1 MTTRQPDPIPEATT
15 RFATPEGKPQQ
26 EWYRWFWD
34 ISNLIP
40 NIIAIIDAPP
50 PADPEY
56 ELIEEFSV
64 VIAYPAAKDYRLVLK
79 AAVGRTI
86 TEVVTRSVS
95 GTCTATVKVD
105 TTALGGTAN
114 SVSSSEQSQLHTTS
128 NTWGVGADLVL
139 TVSSVSACVDM
150 TLTVK
155 TTRTLT
161 AIP

>member
-1 MTTRQPDPIPEATT
+1 MTTRQPDPLPEATT
-15 RFATPEGKPQQ
+15 QFATPEGKPQA

-34 ISNLIP
+34 VSKLIP
-40 NIIAIIDAPP
+40 NIIAIIDNP

-56 ELIEEFSV
+56 ELVEEFSV
-64 VIAYPAAKDYRLVLK
+64 FISYPAAKDYRLVLK
-79 AAVGRTI
+79 AAVERTI

-95 GTCTATVKVD
+95 GTCTATTKID

-128 NTWGVGADLVL
+128 NTWGVGADLVVA
-139 TVSSVSACVDM
+139 VSSVSACVDM

>member
-15 RFATPEGKPQQ
+15 RFATPEGRPQQ

-64 VIAYPAAKDYRLVLK
+64 VIAYPSAKDYRLVIK

>member
-1 MTTRQPDPIPEATT
+1 VTTRQPDPIPEATT
-15 RFATPEGKPQQ
+15 RFATPEGRPQQ

-64 VIAYPAAKDYRLVLK
+64 VIAYPSAKDYRLVIK

-139 TVSSVSACVDM
+139 TVSSVSSCVDM

>member
-1 MTTRQPDPIPEATT
+1 VTTRQPDPLPEATT

-34 ISNLIP
+34 VSNLIP

-64 VIAYPAAKDYRLVLK
+64 VIAYPSAKDYRLVLK
-79 AAVGRTI
+79 AAVARTI

-95 GTCTATVKVD
+95 GTCTATTKVD

-114 SVSSSEQSQLHTTS
+114 SVSSTEQSQLHTTS
-128 NTWGVGADLVL
+128 NAWSVGADLVV
-139 TVSSVSACVDM
+139 TISSVSACVDM

-155 TTRTLT
+155 TTRNLT

>member
-79 AAVGRTI
+79 AAVDRTI

-128 NTWGVGADLVL
+128 NAWGVGADLVL